1 MDLEQLQIGD
11 IVFATTD
18 LYNDGSVPGFEDNE
32 LVAKAGSRGVMVNS
46 GHLEDD
52 PNQKLY
58 LIRFEN
64 ADLDLGPA
72 IGCWPDELEVKI
84 EGMKEKQASA
94 G

>member
-1 MDLEQLQIGD
+1 MDLEQLQPGD
-11 IVFATTD
+11 IVFATAD
-18 LYNDGSVPGFEDNE
+18 LYNDGSVPGFAENE

-58 LIRFEN
+58 LVRFESS
-64 ADLDLGPA
+64 DMELGPA
-72 IGCWPDELEVKI
+72 IGCWPDELEAT
-84 EGMKEKQASA
+84 MEKQAST